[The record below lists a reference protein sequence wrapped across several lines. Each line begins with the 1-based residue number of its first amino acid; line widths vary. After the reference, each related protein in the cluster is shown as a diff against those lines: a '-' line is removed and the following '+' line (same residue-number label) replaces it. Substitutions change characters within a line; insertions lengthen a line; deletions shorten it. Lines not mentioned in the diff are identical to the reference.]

1 MVRMAKKIIAN
12 VPKINVNAAMRTK
25 YTKPADIFRINEY
38 VGKIDLS
45 KEYSRN
51 ILSDNFKDTKALYL
65 INLLIIG
72 LETYSQ

>member
-1 MVRMAKKIIAN
+1 MVRMARKIIAN
-12 VPKINVNAAMRTK
+12 VPKINVNAAKRTK
-25 YTKPADIFRINEY
+25 YTKSADILWMNAY

-45 KEYSRN
+45 KEYSMN
-51 ILSDNFKDTKALYL
+51 ILSDNFKGTKALYL